1 MVRRVYG
8 KTPTSLRRP
17 GHGPMGSSTADS
29 GNLVQ
34 RLGFGMGEIG
44 PFMPDRRD
52 GPGAVIGQQRA

>member
-1 MVRRVYG
+1 
-8 KTPTSLRRP
+8 
-17 GHGPMGSSTADS
+17 MGSSTADS

-34 RLGFGMGEIG
+34 RLGVGMGEIG